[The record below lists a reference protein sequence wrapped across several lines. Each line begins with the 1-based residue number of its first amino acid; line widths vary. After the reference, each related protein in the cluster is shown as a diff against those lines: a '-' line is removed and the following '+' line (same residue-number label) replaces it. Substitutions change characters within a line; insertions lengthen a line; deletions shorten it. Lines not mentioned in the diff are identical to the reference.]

1 MRQKGSLWFHP
12 VSLCGYSAHNYSVIA
27 KCGCFPGTTSMCSS
41 ATFYNKC
48 SLCNHDC
55 NQNTH
60 CAIPSNVSLC
70 CAFIVTP
77 FHPAPPSSTP
87 ANTNLLSIYIIL
99 SFWEC
104 CVNGNIWYMTF
115 QTDSFYSAQ
124 CSWRRVSTEE
134 PILSNYGAGEDS
146 CKSLALERD
155 QASQS

>member
-104 CVNGNIWYMTF
+104 CVNQITYYLIGFFSLSIIHLRIKLLPGSIRHF
-115 QTDSFYSAQ
+115 FLLLSS
-124 CSWRRVSTEE
+124 
-134 PILSNYGAGEDS
+134 ILQYK
-146 CKSLALERD
+146 CTKVY
-155 QASQS
+155 